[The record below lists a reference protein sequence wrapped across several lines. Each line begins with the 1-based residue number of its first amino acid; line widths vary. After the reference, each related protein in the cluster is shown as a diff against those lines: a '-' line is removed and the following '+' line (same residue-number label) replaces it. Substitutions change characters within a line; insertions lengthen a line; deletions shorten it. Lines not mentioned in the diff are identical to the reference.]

1 MTAPIILNL
10 LKILAPSLSNLTAMM
25 SKQEVMKIGD
35 ITFTLEALVETLI
48 ANEPK
53 KEKKENQDLITDNSP
68 HPPL

>member
-1 MTAPIILNL
+1 
-10 LKILAPSLSNLTAMM
+10 MM